1 MLEVDFFI
9 KIIKTV
15 STEIINL
22 IYPALFFIGLS
33 LLIRG
38 YSKTKIGI
46 KDKMSQTM
54 LNLMIVLFNLILIS
68 PVIFITNSFITSLD
82 LSLINT
88 NFWQNINSFIIIFI
102 TIFIGDFV
110 GYWRHRLEH
119 SRLLWA
125 SHAIHHSDD
134 NMGWLTLERFHPI
147 NRITTFVIDTT
158 ILSLLGLPLYAI
170 IANNIVRHYYGYFI
184 HSDLK
189 WDMGLLGKVFVSP
202 TMHQWHH
209 ASVYRAFNT
218 NYATVFSI
226 FDRMFGTYY
235 VPRTNN
241 IPLGVNQ
248 DMGNGLVGQLLYPF
262 KLSSYKRPKKKK

>member
-1 MLEVDFFI
+1 MFDTSFI
-9 KIIKTV
+9 VKIINTTV
-15 STEIINL
+15 SGMVDL
-22 IYPALFFIGLS
+22 FYPALFFITLS
-33 LLIRG
+33 LILRG
-38 YSKTKIGI
+38 VNETTTGI
-46 KDKMSQTM
+46 KNKLSQTM
-54 LNLMIVLFNLILIS
+54 LNLMIILFNLILIS
-68 PVIFITNSFITSLD
+68 PIIFFISSFMNSLEMSLINYEFWENKNSFIVIFIAVFL
-82 LSLINT
+82 
-88 NFWQNINSFIIIFI
+88 
-102 TIFIGDFV
+102 GDFI

-189 WDMGLLGKVFVSP
+189 WDMGLLGKIFVSP
-202 TMHQWHH
+202 SMHQWHH

-218 NYATVFSI
+218 NYATIFSI

-248 DMGNGLVGQLLYPF
+248 DMGDGLAGQLLYPF
-262 KLSSYKRPKKKK
+262 KLNSYKRPKKKK